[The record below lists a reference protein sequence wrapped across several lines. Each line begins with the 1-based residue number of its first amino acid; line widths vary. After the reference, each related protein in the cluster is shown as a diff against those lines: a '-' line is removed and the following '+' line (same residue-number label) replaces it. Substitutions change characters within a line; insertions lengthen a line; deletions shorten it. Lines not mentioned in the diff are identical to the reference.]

1 MAVFIAV
8 AQVIAQKG
16 VRDFYKVEVVEMVR
30 GTVLTLQTEALEGEV
45 LQDGV
50 VEAEVGTPAGA
61 VEVKKMIPV
70 EEEEVLI
77 TPEQTSKINVVTTE
91 VVMVR

>member
-1 MAVFIAV
+1 ML
-8 AQVIAQKG
+8 QDG
-16 VRDFYKVEVVEMVR
+16 VVEAEVEVLQDGVVEAEVS
-30 GTVLTLQTEALEGEV
+30 V

-61 VEVKKMIPV
+61 VEVKNMIPV

-77 TPEQTSKINVVTTE
+77 TLEQTSKINVVTTQM
-91 VVMVR
+91 VMVR

>member
-1 MAVFIAV
+1 MAVFIPV
-8 AQVIAQKG
+8 AQVIVQKG
-16 VRDFYKVEVVEMVR
+16 VRDFFKVEVVEMVH
-30 GTVLTLQTEALEGEV
+30 QTEALEGEV

-50 VEAEVGTPAGA
+50 VEAEVGTPAEA

-77 TPEQTSKINVVTTE
+77 TLEQTSKINVVTTQM
-91 VVMVR
+91 VMVR